1 MVIVSGQKQNALLH
15 IFDEY
20 EEGTWFNGQSGKNL
34 NARDHWLTYRSHS
47 KGKIIVDKG
56 AKQALKEHKSL
67 LPSGI
72 IDVKGSFLSGQVVDI
87 VDQDEQVIAKG
98 IVQYSSLEIMLVKG
112 HQSFEM
118 KKILGNYDYDEIV
131 HANNMVILGGKSNE

>member
-1 MVIVSGQKQNALLH
+1 MEIIIDRFEGEYAVVEITKGKMVNMPKVLVPDAK
-15 IFDEY
+15 
-20 EEGTWFNGQSGKNL
+20 EG
-34 NARDHWLTYRSHS
+34 DVI
-47 KGKIIVDKG
+47 KIIVDKG

-118 KKILGNYDYDEIV
+118 KKILGNYDYDEII